1 MRHPL
6 GSARRSLF
14 RLRKSRLA
22 AARRLRAHREK
33 RVTPDL
39 QSHPRLAPGCRLGEN
54 NQQRVLLMPERAL
67 RLNGP
72 SLEIVERCDGKQ
84 TVQQI
89 ISELQQIYSKAEP
102 KKVETDILDYLA
114 RLHDQRAIDF
124 E

>member
-1 MRHPL
+1 M
-6 GSARRSLF
+6 
-14 RLRKSRLA
+14 
-22 AARRLRAHREK
+22 
-33 RVTPDL
+33 TPDP
-39 QSHPRLAPGCRLGEN
+39 QSRPQLTPGCRLGEN

-72 SLEIVERCDGKQ
+72 SLEIVERCDAKH

-89 ISELQQIYSKAEP
+89 VTELQQIYSKAEP

-124 E
+124 T